1 MVKWKSV
8 SDYMEVLMMKTKLGL
23 VYGGKSAEH
32 QVSLRTALA
41 VIQAL
46 DHKKFEIYPIYI
58 TVEGEWIKG
67 PQLEGKVEKVDE
79 LIYSSSDNAAPELSS
94 ALFQTSKGE
103 KFDVIFPLLHGPN
116 GEDGTV
122 QGFLELLNLPYVGN
136 GVLASSAG
144 MDKVIMKDIFAH
156 AGLAQVNYV
165 SFIKSEW
172 KSNEQLAY
180 DQVEKNL
187 GYPCFVKPANLGSSV
202 GISKCTNRSELEIA
216 FQEAFQFDRKVI
228 IEEGV
233 VAREVEIAVLGNDNP
248 KCSVA
253 GEIVPKTVFYDYN
266 AKYEDASTDLIIPAE
281 LTPDEYQ
288 QLNEMAI
295 KAFKSLDCSGLV
307 RADFFLTKDGKAMIN
322 EVNTMPGFTPVSM
335 FPLLWKHTGLEYPQL
350 IENLVQLAIERH
362 TEKQNIKYTF

>member
-1 MVKWKSV
+1 
-8 SDYMEVLMMKTKLGL
+8 MKIKLGL
-23 VYGGKSAEH
+23 LYGGKSAEH

-41 VIQAL
+41 VIEAL
-46 DHKKFEIYPIYI
+46 DHEKFEIHPIYI
-58 TVEGEWIKG
+58 NEKGEWIKG
-67 PQLEGKVEKVDE
+67 SQLTEPVERVEDLKFSQTE
-79 LIYSSSDNAAPELSS
+79 TSSSTALSS
-94 ALFQTSKGE
+94 TLFQTSDGKE
-103 KFDVIFPLLHGPN
+103 SVDVVFPLLHGPN

-122 QGFLELLNLPYVGN
+122 QGFLELLNLPYIGN

-156 AGLAQVNYV
+156 AGLEQVKYV

-172 KSNEQLAY
+172 KDAQESVY
-180 DQVEKNL
+180 KQVESAL

-202 GISKCTNRSELEIA
+202 GISKCTNMTELDKA

-233 VAREVEIAVLGNDNP
+233 TAREVEIAVLGNDDP

-253 GEIVPKTVFYDYN
+253 GEIVPKKDFYDYK
-266 AKYEDASTDLIIPAE
+266 AKYEDGDTGLIIPAE
-281 LTPDEYQ
+281 ITEEEYNLLSEKAVQ
-288 QLNEMAI
+288 
-295 KAFKSLDCSGLV
+295 AFKSLDCSGLV

-335 FPLLWKHTGLEYPQL
+335 FPLLWKHTGMEYPQL
-350 IENLVQLAIERH
+350 IERLVQLAIERH
-362 TEKQNIKYTF
+362 EEKQSIKYTF